1 MPRKQLLL
9 VGGGHAHARILKRVH
24 EFTRRDVDVTLLSPE
39 EVHLYSGMAPGR
51 LSGSYSRKELSLPI
65 RTLVESG
72 GGFFHK
78 GWAASID
85 PHRKAVYTDAGSSFS
100 YDLVS
105 FNVGSRVPFERLVPE
120 KERDAI
126 GRSIFPAKPVACLDM
141 GRLRLTSATPPRKIV
156 VVGGGPG
163 GCEIAANLAWDAS
176 RRGGEARVTLFAA
189 SSIVPRQNGTFRRYT
204 RNRLEEL
211 GVEVREGS
219 PVSRVEADR
228 VLVDGESHHA
238 DATFLAIGV
247 TPPTVFSR
255 SGIRTGRGGGMLV
268 DRHLRSTE
276 HPEIFGG
283 GDCIDIEGL
292 PLDRVGVHAV
302 RASRILRANLRAE
315 LFGGDFSAF
324 SSSNEYLLI
333 CNLADDYGVGTKKG
347 ITARGSLVGTLKRVI
362 DRGFVRSSRR
372 LLSLPLI

>member
-1 MPRKQLLL
+1 
-9 VGGGHAHARILKRVH
+9 
-24 EFTRRDVDVTLLSPE
+24 
-39 EVHLYSGMAPGR
+39 
-51 LSGSYSRKELSLPI
+51 
-65 RTLVESG
+65 
-72 GGFFHK
+72 
-78 GWAASID
+78 
-85 PHRKAVYTDAGSSFS
+85 
-100 YDLVS
+100 
-105 FNVGSRVPFERLVPE
+105 
-120 KERDAI
+120 
-126 GRSIFPAKPVACLDM
+126 
-141 GRLRLTSATPPRKIV
+141 
-156 VVGGGPG
+156 
-163 GCEIAANLAWDAS
+163 
-176 RRGGEARVTLFAA
+176 
-189 SSIVPRQNGTFRRYT
+189 
-204 RNRLEEL
+204 
-211 GVEVREGS
+211 
-219 PVSRVEADR
+219 
-228 VLVDGESHHA
+228 
-238 DATFLAIGV
+238 
-247 TPPTVFSR
+247 
-255 SGIRTGRGGGMLV
+255 MLV